1 MSKAQKLFKTLLEYR
16 ERKKIMS
23 DVLRAIDEYV
33 EETIKQTLK
42 NEKRT
47 TKNRNS

>member
-1 MSKAQKLFKTLLEYR
+1 MKKAHKLFNTLLEYR

-23 DVLRAIDEYV
+23 DVLKAIDEYV
-33 EETIKQTLK
+33 EEQIKKKLE

-47 TKNRNS
+47 IETRNS